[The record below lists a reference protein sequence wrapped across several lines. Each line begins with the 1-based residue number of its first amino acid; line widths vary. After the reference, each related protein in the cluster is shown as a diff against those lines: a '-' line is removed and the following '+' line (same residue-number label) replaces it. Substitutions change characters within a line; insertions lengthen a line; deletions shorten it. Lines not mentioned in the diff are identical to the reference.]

1 MSPDGRRLLAVTMTA
16 PSSPDR
22 VVDLGLLEQL
32 ADEVVAR
39 PRAGRMTAVE
49 PFTGRPLAE
58 IPLSVPADV
67 DAAFRAARQ
76 SQPGW
81 AARPVDERARIVGR
95 IHDLILDR
103 QSTIADVVQAEA
115 GKARRDAFEEIGD
128 VALAARYASVRG
140 PRLLRD
146 RRRLGLVPGLTLAIE
161 VRHPVGV
168 VGVISPWNY
177 SLTLAISDS
186 LPAFV
191 AGNAV
196 VHKPDTLG
204 VLTALLARSIAVEAG
219 LPEALWQIVV
229 GDGATIGSAVVEHAD
244 YVSFTGSTA
253 TGRTIARRL
262 GERLVGASL
271 ELGGKNALLV
281 LDDADLDRAAEGAV
295 RSCFANAGQLCVST
309 ERVYVAT
316 PMRDEFQQRFVDRAR
331 AVRLGAA
338 YDYSCDMG
346 SLVSQEQLD
355 KVVQHV
361 EDAVAKGARVL
372 TGGNPRPDLGPWFF
386 EPTILDGVRPG
397 MLVADEETFGPVVSI
412 DSVPDDDAAVV
423 AANATPYGLNASVW
437 TSNRD
442 RGVAVAKRLQYGT
455 VNVNEGY
462 AAAWGS
468 HDLPLGG
475 MKDSGVGRRHGREG
489 ILRYT
494 EPQGIAVQRMHGVGP
509 IGGMGFDRFADS
521 LTHAFRVMRRAG
533 RP

>member
-1 MSPDGRRLLAVTMTA
+1 MTMTA
-16 PSSPDR
+16 PSAPDH
-22 VVDLGLLEQL
+22 VVDPRVLEQL
-32 ADEVVAR
+32 VDKIVAR
-39 PRAGRMTAVE
+39 PRANRVTAVE

-58 IPLSVPADV
+58 IPVSVPDDV
-67 DAAFRAARQ
+67 EAAFRAARQ
-76 SQPGW
+76 AQAGW
-81 AARPVDERARIVGR
+81 AARPVEERAWIVGR
-95 IHDLILDR
+95 IHNLVLDR
-103 QSTIADVVQAEA
+103 QSTIADLVQAES
-115 GKARRDAFEEIGD
+115 GKARRDAFEEIAD
-128 VALAARYASVRG
+128 VALAARYASARG

-146 RRRLGLVPGLTLAIE
+146 RRRLGFVPGITMAIE
-161 VRHPVGV
+161 VRQPVGV

-177 SLTLAISDS
+177 PLTLAISDS

-219 LPEALWQIVV
+219 LPEALWQIVA
-229 GDGATIGSAVVEHAD
+229 GDGPTIGGAVVERAD

-253 TGRTIARRL
+253 NGRAIARRL

-295 RSCFANAGQLCVST
+295 RACFANAGQLCHST
-309 ERVYVAT
+309 ERVYVAAAI
-316 PMRDEFQQRFVDRAR
+316 RADFQRRFLDRVQ
-331 AVRLGAA
+331 AVRLGPA

-346 SLVSQEQLD
+346 SLVSQAHLA
-355 KVVQHV
+355 KVVEHV

-372 TGGNPRPDLGPWFF
+372 AGGSSRPDLGPWFF
-386 EPTILDGVRPG
+386 EPTVLDGVRPG
-397 MLVADEETFGPVVSI
+397 MLVAEAETFGPVVSI
-412 DSVPDDDAAVV
+412 DSASDDAAAVA

-442 RGVAVAKRLQYGT
+442 RGIAVAKRLHYGT

-468 HDLPLGG
+468 HDIPLGG
-475 MKDSGVGRRHGREG
+475 MKDSGIGRRHGREG

-494 EPQGIAVQRMHGVGP
+494 EPQGIAVQRVHGLGP
-509 IGGMGFDRFADS
+509 IGGMSFERFADS
-521 LTHAFRVMRRAG
+521 LSHALRAMFRAG

>member
-1 MSPDGRRLLAVTMTA
+1 MTA
-16 PSSPDR
+16 PSAPDH
-22 VVDLGLLEQL
+22 VVDPGLLDRL
-32 ADEVVAR
+32 ADKIVAR
-39 PRAGRMTAVE
+39 PRAVRVTAVE

-58 IPLSVPADV
+58 IPVSVPDDV
-67 DAAFRAARQ
+67 AAAFQAARQ
-76 SQPGW
+76 SQEAW
-81 AARPVDERARIVGR
+81 ALRTVEERARIVGR
-95 IHDLILDR
+95 IHDVILDR
-103 QSTIADVVQAEA
+103 QSTIADVVQAES

-128 VALAARYASVRG
+128 VALAARYAAVRG

-146 RRRLGLVPGLTLAIE
+146 RRRLGLVPGLTMAIE

-177 SLTLAISDS
+177 PLTLAISDS

-204 VLTALLARSIAVEAG
+204 VLTALLARSIAEEAG

-229 GDGATIGSAVVEHAD
+229 GDGPTIGGAVVEHAD
-244 YVSFTGSTA
+244 YVSFTGSTT
-253 TGRTIARRL
+253 TGRSIARRL

-281 LDDADLDRAAEGAV
+281 LDDADLDRAADGAV

-309 ERVYVAT
+309 ERVYVAAAV
-316 PMRDEFQQRFVDRAR
+316 RGDFQQRFLDRVR

-338 YDYSCDMG
+338 YDYTYDMG
-346 SLVSQEQLD
+346 SLVSQAQLD
-355 KVVQHV
+355 KVVRHV

-372 TGGNPRPDLGPWFF
+372 IGGNPRPDLGPWFF
-386 EPTILDGVRPG
+386 EPTVLDGVRPG
-397 MLVADEETFGPVVSI
+397 MLAADEETFGPVVAMY
-412 DSVPDDDAAVV
+412 SVPDDAAGVT
-423 AANATPYGLNASVW
+423 AANSTPYGLNASVW

-442 RGVAVAKRLQYGT
+442 RGIAIAKRLRYGT

-468 HDLPLGG
+468 HDIPFGG
-475 MKDSGVGRRHGREG
+475 MKDSGLGRRHGRQG

-494 EPQGIAVQRMHGVGP
+494 EPQGIAVQRMHGIGP
-509 IGGMGFDRFADS
+509 IGGMSFDRFADS
-521 LTHAFRVMRRAG
+521 LTNAFRVMRRAG

>member
-1 MSPDGRRLLAVTMTA
+1 MTA
-16 PSSPDR
+16 PSAPQP
-22 VVDLGLLEQL
+22 VVDSGLLERL
-32 ADEVVAR
+32 ADKVVAR
-39 PRAGRMTAVE
+39 PRASRVTAVE

-58 IPLSVPADV
+58 IPLSVPDDV
-67 DAAFRAARQ
+67 DAAFRAARH
-76 SQPGW
+76 SQATW
-81 AARPVDERARIVGR
+81 AARSVEERARIVGR

-103 QSTIADVVQAEA
+103 HSTIADVVQAES
-115 GKARRDAFEEIGD
+115 GKARRDAFEEIAD
-128 VALAARYASVRG
+128 VALAARYAVVRG
-140 PRLLRD
+140 PRLLKD
-146 RRRLGLVPGLTLAIE
+146 HRRTGLIPGLTVAIE

-177 SLTLAISDS
+177 PLTLAISDS

-229 GDGATIGSAVVEHAD
+229 GDGRTIGAAVVEHAN

-271 ELGGKNALLV
+271 ELAGKNALLV
-281 LDDADLDRAAEGAV
+281 LDDADLDRVAEGAV
-295 RSCFANAGQLCVST
+295 RACFGNAGQLCVST
-309 ERVYVAT
+309 ERVYVAE
-316 PMRDEFQQRFVDRAR
+316 PAYDEFLSRFLDR
-331 AVRLGAA
+331 VQGIRLGPA

-346 SLVSQEQLD
+346 SLVSQAQLD
-355 KVVQHV
+355 KVTRHV

-372 TGGNPRPDLGPWFF
+372 TGGSQRPDLGPWFF
-386 EPTILDGVRPG
+386 EPTVLDGVRPG
-397 MLVADEETFGPVVSI
+397 MLAADEETFGPVASVC
-412 DSVPDDDAAVV
+412 SVPDDAAAVA
-423 AANATPYGLNASVW
+423 AANATSYGLNASVW

-442 RGVAVAKRLQYGT
+442 RGVAVAKQLRYGT

-462 AAAWGS
+462 AATWGS

-475 MKDSGVGRRHGREG
+475 MKDSGLGRRHGRDG

-494 EPQGIAVQRMHGVGP
+494 EPQGIAIQRMHNIGP
-509 IGGMGFDRFADS
+509 IGGMSFDRFADS
-521 LTHAFRVMRRAG
+521 LIHAFRVMRRAG

>member
-1 MSPDGRRLLAVTMTA
+1 
-16 PSSPDR
+16 
-22 VVDLGLLEQL
+22 
-32 ADEVVAR
+32 AR
-39 PRAGRMTAVE
+39 T
-49 PFTGRPLAE
+49 
-58 IPLSVPADV
+58 
-67 DAAFRAARQ
+67 
-76 SQPGW
+76 
-81 AARPVDERARIVGR
+81 VDERARIIGR
-95 IHDLILDR
+95 IHDLVLDR
-103 QSTIADVVQAEA
+103 QSTIADVVQAES

-128 VALAARYASVRG
+128 VALAARYTAVRG

-146 RRRLGLVPGLTLAIE
+146 HRRLGLVPGLTMAIE

-168 VGVISPWNY
+168 VGVIAPWNY
-177 SLTLAISDS
+177 PLTLAISDS

-229 GDGATIGSAVVEHAD
+229 GDGPTIGAAVVEQAD
-244 YVSFTGSTA
+244 YLSFTGSTA
-253 TGRTIARRL
+253 TGRTVARRL

-281 LDDADLDRAAEGAV
+281 LDDADIDRAAEGAV
-295 RSCFANAGQLCVST
+295 RACFANAGQLCVST
-309 ERVYVAT
+309 ERVYVAA
-316 PMRDEFQQRFVDRAR
+316 PVRAEFQSRFVDRVQ

-338 YDYSCDMG
+338 YDYSYDMG
-346 SLVSQEQLD
+346 SLVSQAQLD
-355 KVVQHV
+355 TVVEHV

-386 EPTILDGVRPG
+386 EPTVLDGVRPG
-397 MLVADEETFGPVVSI
+397 MLAADEETFGPVVSI
-412 DSVPDDDAAVV
+412 YSVPDDVAAVA
-423 AANATPYGLNASVW
+423 AANAMPYGLNASVW

-442 RGVAVAKRLQYGT
+442 RGIAVAKRLQYGT

-468 HDLPLGG
+468 HDIPLGG
-475 MKDSGVGRRHGREG
+475 MKDSGIGRRHGREG

-494 EPQGIAVQRMHGVGP
+494 EPQGIAVQRMHSIGP
-509 IGGMGFDRFADS
+509 IGGMSFDRFADS

>member
-1 MSPDGRRLLAVTMTA
+1 MTA
-16 PSSPDR
+16 SSAPHH
-22 VVDLGLLEQL
+22 VVDPGLLEQL
-32 ADEVVAR
+32 VDKIVAR
-39 PRAGRMTAVE
+39 PRASRVTAVE

-58 IPLSVPADV
+58 IPVSVSDDV
-67 DAAFRAARQ
+67 EAAFRAARQ
-76 SQPGW
+76 SQAAW
-81 AARPVDERARIVGR
+81 AERTVEERARIVGR

-103 QSTIADVVQAEA
+103 QSTIADVVQAES

-146 RRRLGLVPGLTLAIE
+146 HRRLGLVPGLTMAIE

-177 SLTLAISDS
+177 PLTLAISDS

-196 VHKPDTLG
+196 VHKPDMLG

-229 GDGATIGSAVVEHAD
+229 GDGPTIGGTVVEHAD

-295 RSCFANAGQLCVST
+295 RACFANAGQLCVST
-309 ERVYVAT
+309 ERVYVAA
-316 PMRDEFQQRFVDRAR
+316 PVREEFQRRFVDRVQ

-346 SLVSQEQLD
+346 SLVSQAQLD
-355 KVVQHV
+355 KVVRHV
-361 EDAVAKGARVL
+361 EDAVGRGARVL

-386 EPTILDGVRPG
+386 EPTVLEGVRPG
-397 MLVADEETFGPVVSI
+397 MLAAEEETFGPVVGIYSI
-412 DSVPDDDAAVV
+412 SDDDAAVV

-437 TSNRD
+437 TADRD
-442 RGVAVAKRLQYGT
+442 RGVALAKRLRYGT

-468 HDLPLGG
+468 HDIPLGG

-494 EPQGIAVQRMHGVGP
+494 EPQGIAVQRVHGIGP
-509 IGGMGFDRFADS
+509 IGGMSFDRFADS

>member
-1 MSPDGRRLLAVTMTA
+1 MTA
-16 PSSPDR
+16 PLAPDH
-22 VVDLGLLEQL
+22 VVDSRVLEQL
-32 ADEVVAR
+32 VDKIVAR
-39 PRAGRMTAVE
+39 PRADRVTAVE
-49 PFTGRPLAE
+49 PFTGRSLAE
-58 IPLSVPADV
+58 IPVSVPDDV

-76 SQPGW
+76 AQAGW
-81 AARPVDERARIVGR
+81 AARPLEERARILGR
-95 IHDLILDR
+95 IHDLVLDR
-103 QSTIADVVQAEA
+103 QSTIADLVQAES
-115 GKARRDAFEEIGD
+115 GKARRDAFEEIAD

-146 RRRLGLVPGLTLAIE
+146 RRRLGLVPGITMAIE

-177 SLTLAISDS
+177 PLTLAISDS

-219 LPEALWQIVV
+219 LPEALWQIVA
-229 GDGATIGSAVVEHAD
+229 GDGPIIGGAVVERAD

-253 TGRTIARRL
+253 TGRTVARRL

-281 LDDADLDRAAEGAV
+281 FDDADLDRAAEGAV
-295 RSCFANAGQLCVST
+295 RACFANAGQLCFST
-309 ERVYVAT
+309 ERLYVAASV
-316 PMRDEFQQRFVDRAR
+316 RDDFQRRFLDRVR
-331 AVRLGAA
+331 AVRIGAS

-346 SLVSQEQLD
+346 SLVSQAQLG
-355 KVVQHV
+355 KVVAHV

-386 EPTILDGVRPG
+386 EPTVLDGVGPG
-397 MLVADEETFGPVVSI
+397 MLAADEETFGPVAAIYSVS
-412 DSVPDDDAAVV
+412 DNAEAVT
-423 AANATPYGLNASVW
+423 AANATPFGLNASVW

-442 RGVAVAKRLQYGT
+442 RSVAVAKRLRYGT

-462 AAAWGS
+462 TAAWGS

-475 MKDSGVGRRHGREG
+475 MKDSGLGRRHGREG

-494 EPQGIAVQRMHGVGP
+494 EAQGIAVQRVHGIGP
-509 IGGMGFDRFADS
+509 IGGMSFDRFADS
-521 LTHAFRVMRRAG
+521 LTNAFRVMRRAG

>member
-1 MSPDGRRLLAVTMTA
+1 MTA
-16 PSSPDR
+16 PSAPHH
-22 VVDLGLLEQL
+22 VVDPGLLDGL
-32 ADEVVAR
+32 VDKIVAR
-39 PRAGRMTAVE
+39 PRARRVTAIE
-49 PFTGRPLAE
+49 PFTGRPIAE
-58 IPLSVPADV
+58 IPVSVPDDV
-67 DAAFRAARQ
+67 DAAFGAARQ
-76 SQPGW
+76 SQAAW
-81 AARPVDERARIVGR
+81 AARTVEERARIVGR
-95 IHDLILDR
+95 IHDLVLDR
-103 QSTIADVVQAEA
+103 QSTIADVVQAES
-115 GKARRDAFEEIGD
+115 GKARRDAFEEIAD
-128 VALAARYASVRG
+128 VALAARYAAVRG
-140 PRLLRD
+140 PRLLKD
-146 RRRLGLVPGLTLAIE
+146 HRRVGLVPGLTMAIE

-177 SLTLAISDS
+177 PLTLAISDS

-229 GDGATIGSAVVEHAD
+229 GDGPTIGAAVVEHAD

-271 ELGGKNALLV
+271 ELAGKNALVV

-295 RSCFANAGQLCVST
+295 RACFGNAGQLCVST
-309 ERVYVAT
+309 ERLYVVA
-316 PMRDEFQQRFVDRAR
+316 PVRDEFLQRFLDRVQAI
-331 AVRLGAA
+331 RLGAA

-346 SLVSQEQLD
+346 SLMSQAQLD
-355 KVVQHV
+355 KVTRHAQ
-361 EDAVAKGARVL
+361 DAVAKGARVL
-372 TGGNPRPDLGPWFF
+372 IGGNPRPDLGPWFF
-386 EPTILDGVRPG
+386 EPTVLDGVRPG
-397 MLVADEETFGPVVSI
+397 MLAADEETFGPVA
-412 DSVPDDDAAVV
+412 SVYSVADDDAAVG

-442 RGVAVAKRLQYGT
+442 RGVAIAKRLRYGT

-462 AAAWGS
+462 TAAWGS

-475 MKDSGVGRRHGREG
+475 MKDSGLGRRHGREG

-494 EPQGIAVQRMHGVGP
+494 EPQGIAVQRVHNLGP
-509 IGGMGFDRFADS
+509 IGGMSFDRFADS
-521 LTHAFRVMRRAG
+521 FVHALRVMRHAG

>member
-1 MSPDGRRLLAVTMTA
+1 MTA
-16 PSSPDR
+16 PSAPDH
-22 VVDLGLLEQL
+22 VVDPGLLDQL
-32 ADEVVAR
+32 VDKIVAR
-39 PRAGRMTAVE
+39 PRASRVTAVE

-58 IPLSVPADV
+58 IPVSVPDDV
-67 DAAFRAARQ
+67 AAAFRAARQ
-76 SQPGW
+76 AQAAW
-81 AARPVDERARIVGR
+81 AARAVEERARIVGR

-103 QSTIADVVQAEA
+103 QSVIADIVQAES

-128 VALAARYASVRG
+128 VALAARYAAVRG

-146 RRRLGLVPGLTLAIE
+146 RRRLGLVPGLTMAIE

-177 SLTLAISDS
+177 PLTLAISDS

-229 GDGATIGSAVVEHAD
+229 GDGPTIGGAVVEHAD

-271 ELGGKNALLV
+271 ELGSKNALLV

-295 RSCFANAGQLCVST
+295 RACFASAGQLCVST
-309 ERVYVAT
+309 ERVYVAASV
-316 PMRDEFQQRFVDRAR
+316 RADFQRRFLERIHDLRV
-331 AVRLGAA
+331 GAA

-346 SLVSQEQLD
+346 SLVSQTQLD
-355 KVVQHV
+355 KVVLHV
-361 EDAVAKGARVL
+361 EDAVAKGARIL
-372 TGGNPRPDLGPWFF
+372 AGGNPRPDLGPWFF
-386 EPTILDGVRPG
+386 EPTLLDGVRPG
-397 MLVADEETFGPVVSI
+397 MLAADEETFGPVSAIYSI
-412 DSVPDDDAAVV
+412 GDDAAAVA

-442 RGVAVAKRLQYGT
+442 RGIGIAKRLRYGT

-468 HDLPLGG
+468 HDIPLGG
-475 MKDSGVGRRHGREG
+475 MKDSGLGRRHGREG

-494 EPQGIAVQRMHGVGP
+494 EPQGIAVQRMHGIGP
-509 IGGMGFDRFADS
+509 IGAMSFDRFADS
-521 LTHAFRVMRRAG
+521 LTHAFRVMRHTG

>member
-1 MSPDGRRLLAVTMTA
+1 MTA
-16 PSSPDR
+16 PSAPGG
-22 VVDLGLLEQL
+22 VVDSGLLDQL
-32 ADEVVAR
+32 IDKIVAR
-39 PRAGRMTAVE
+39 PRAERFAAVE
-49 PFTGRPLAE
+49 PFTGRSFAE
-58 IPLSVPADV
+58 IPLSIPDDV
-67 DAAFRAARQ
+67 EAAFETARLAQ
-76 SQPGW
+76 IGW
-81 AARPVDERARIVGR
+81 AARPVEERARIVGR
-95 IHDLILDR
+95 IHDLVLDR
-103 QSTIADVVQAEA
+103 QSTIADLVQTES
-115 GKARRDAFEEIGD
+115 GKARRDAFEEVGD
-128 VALAARYASVRG
+128 VALAARYAAVKG

-146 RRRLGLVPGLTLAIE
+146 RRRLGLVPGLTMALE

-177 SLTLAISDS
+177 PLTLAISDS

-196 VHKPDTLG
+196 VHKPDNLG

-219 LPEALWQIVV
+219 LPEMLWQIVV
-229 GDGATIGSAVVEHAD
+229 GDGPAIGGAVVDHAD

-271 ELGGKNALLV
+271 ELGGKNALVV

-295 RSCFANAGQLCVST
+295 RSCFASAGQLCVST
-309 ERVYVAT
+309 ERVYVAAT
-316 PMRDEFQQRFVDRAR
+316 VRDDFQRRFLDRVR
-331 AVRLGAA
+331 AVRLGSA

-346 SLVSQEQLD
+346 SLVSQAQLD
-355 KVVQHV
+355 KVARHV
-361 EDAVAKGARVL
+361 DDAVAKGAAVL
-372 TGGNPRPDLGPWFF
+372 TGGRPRPDLGPWFF
-386 EPTILDGVRPG
+386 EPTVLDGVRPG

-412 DSVPDDDAAVV
+412 DSVPDDAAAVE

-442 RGVAVAKRLQYGT
+442 RGVAIAKQLRYGT

-475 MKDSGVGRRHGREG
+475 MKDSGLGRRHGRDG

-494 EPQGIAVQRMHGVGP
+494 EAQGIAVQRVHGIGP
-509 IGGMGFDRFADS
+509 IGGMTFDRFADS
-521 LTHAFRVMRRAG
+521 LTHAFRVMRRTG

>member
-1 MSPDGRRLLAVTMTA
+1 MTA
-16 PSSPDR
+16 PSAPDH
-22 VVDLGLLEQL
+22 VVDPGLLDRL
-32 ADEVVAR
+32 VDKIVAR
-39 PRAGRMTAVE
+39 PRASRVTAVE

-58 IPLSVPADV
+58 IPVSVPDDV
-67 DAAFRAARQ
+67 AAAFRAARQ
-76 SQPGW
+76 SQGAW
-81 AARPVDERARIVGR
+81 AARTVEERARIVGR

-103 QSTIADVVQAEA
+103 QSVIADVVQAES

-128 VALAARYASVRG
+128 VALAARYAAVRG

-146 RRRLGLVPGLTLAIE
+146 HRRLGLVPGLTMAIE

-177 SLTLAISDS
+177 PLTLAISDS

-229 GDGATIGSAVVEHAD
+229 GDGPTIGGAVVEHAD

-253 TGRTIARRL
+253 TGRMIARRL
-262 GERLVGASL
+262 GDRLVGASL

-295 RSCFANAGQLCVST
+295 RACFANAGQLCVSMERIYVAASVRADFQRRFL
-309 ERVYVAT
+309 ERV
-316 PMRDEFQQRFVDRAR
+316 R
-331 AVRLGAA
+331 AVRIGAA

-346 SLVSQEQLD
+346 SLVSQTQLD
-355 KVVQHV
+355 KVVLHV
-361 EDAVAKGARVL
+361 EDAVAKGARIL
-372 TGGNPRPDLGPWFF
+372 TGGNRRPDLGPWFF
-386 EPTILDGVRPG
+386 EPTVLEAVRPG
-397 MLVADEETFGPVVSI
+397 MLAADDETFGPVSAIYSVS
-412 DSVPDDDAAVV
+412 DDAAAVT

-442 RGVAVAKRLQYGT
+442 RGIGVAKRLRYGT

-462 AAAWGS
+462 AAGWGS
-468 HDLPLGG
+468 HDIPLGG
-475 MKDSGVGRRHGREG
+475 MKDSGLGRRHGREG

-494 EPQGIAVQRMHGVGP
+494 EPQGIAVQRMHGIGP
-509 IGGMGFDRFADS
+509 IGTMSFDRFADS
-521 LTHAFRVMRRAG
+521 LTHAFRVMRHAG